1 MPVDFL
7 QQVLCEYF
15 LSSLNA
21 IFNSVNKQH
30 LKKNSCVCEPNTQ
43 LRRRQRYQPTYP
55 VFYGRKER
63 DLSWIRF
70 FSWNANAK
78 SLLTDLSWLHI
89 GSENNSSYYLQVNDF
104 SSRSIENYPNPAI
117 LPNIVY

>member
-1 MPVDFL
+1 MSPTP
-7 QQVLCEYF
+7 
-15 LSSLNA
+15 SLGEGRGTN
-21 IFNSVNKQH
+21 Q
-30 LKKNSCVCEPNTQ
+30 LTQ
-43 LRRRQRYQPTYP
+43 YSTEGRNVTYP
-55 VFYGRKER
+55 G
-63 DLSWIRF
+63 LGF